1 VSEVKA
7 ESERKRADAAA
18 NADGS
23 PNNAMREGATG
34 AESPAGKL
42 DGGDAVGKETDK
54 PAAEGAAPAGTG
66 TSNKADAPLANPNE
80 VNPVAERGGD
90 ASRFTAPE
98 RPADNLKLITGVG
111 PVLERRLNELGITR
125 WSQIAAFT
133 PEDIAK
139 VEETL
144 NFKGRVGRDN
154 WLAQAEVLTRGG
166 EEEYNRVFGKKSR

>member
-1 VSEVKA
+1 
-7 ESERKRADAAA
+7 
-18 NADGS
+18 
-23 PNNAMREGATG
+23 
-34 AESPAGKL
+34 
-42 DGGDAVGKETDK
+42 
-54 PAAEGAAPAGTG
+54 
-66 TSNKADAPLANPNE
+66 
-80 VNPVAERGGD
+80 VAERGGD

-98 RPADNLKLITGVG
+98 GPADNLKLITGVG

-144 NFKGRVGRDN
+144 NFKGRVGRDS